1 MQAILVQSPGGPE
14 QLRLGEWEK
23 PTPGQSQI
31 LVKVAA
37 TALNRADTLQRKG
50 HYPPPPGAIPI
61 LGLEMAGTVAELGEG
76 VTRWKKGDA
85 VFGLLSGGGYAEYAL
100 IHEDMALPIPPNL
113 SMTDAAAL
121 PEVFLTAFQALH
133 WLAQLKAGE
142 KVLIHA
148 GASGVGTAAIQLV
161 RAMNA
166 TPYVTAS
173 APKHALCLRLGA
185 ELVID
190 YKKEPFQGK
199 ILAATNGQGVNVIL
213 DFMAASYFG
222 QNLTSLATDGRMVV
236 LATMGG
242 SKVSEFDL
250 RLLLTKRL
258 SLMGSTLRSRSLDYQ
273 IRLSQ
278 AWASFALPRLE
289 EGRLK
294 PVVDRV
300 FDWTQAGEAHAYMES
315 NQNQGKIVLAVGT
328 DSQ

>member
-1 MQAILVQSPGGPE
+1 MMQAILVESPGGPE

-23 PTPGQSQI
+23 PVPGRSQI

-50 HYPPPPGAIPI
+50 HYPPPPGASPI
-61 LGLEMAGTVAELGEG
+61 LGLEMAGTVAELGDG
-76 VTRWKKGDA
+76 VTRWKEGEA
-85 VFGLLSGGGYAEYAL
+85 VFGLLSGGGYAEYAI
-100 IHEDMALPIPPNL
+100 IHEDMALPIPSNL

-121 PEVFLTAFQALH
+121 PEVFLTAFQALS

-166 TPYVTAS
+166 IPYVTAS
-173 APKHALCLRLGA
+173 AAKHALCLSLGA
-185 ELVID
+185 ELAID

-199 ILAATNGQGVNVIL
+199 ILAVTNGQGVNVIL

-222 QNLTSLATDGRMVV
+222 QNLTSLATDGRMVL

-250 RLLLTKRL
+250 RLLLIKRL

-278 AWASFALPRLE
+278 AWASFALPLLE

-300 FDWTQAGEAHAYMES
+300 FDWTQAAEAHAYMES
-315 NQNQGKIVLAVGT
+315 NQNQGKVVLAVG
-328 DSQ
+328 S